1 MRLVFLDIDGVLNK
15 GLIAS
20 ASPAEDIIRSE
31 FGWMNRSLV
40 ANFNALVALT
50 GAKIV
55 ISSSWRCQTL
65 AKTREV
71 LRAFDVSGEIIGQ
84 TPELGSGFVR
94 GHEIQA
100 WIDENAVI
108 LGATTGEA
116 FTSYVILD
124 DSAVML
130 PHQQPH
136 YVKTDPFVGL
146 SVEMQEKAAA
156 LLCRLD
162 G

>member
-20 ASPAEDIIRSE
+20 ASTAEDVIRSDY
-31 FGWMNRSLV
+31 GWMNRSLV
-40 ANFNALVALT
+40 ANFNTLVAST

-55 ISSSWRCQTL
+55 VSSSWRCQTL
-65 AKTREV
+65 SQTREV
-71 LRAFDVSGEIIGQ
+71 LRAFDISGEIVGQ
-84 TPELGSGFVR
+84 TPELGAGFVR

-100 WIDENAVI
+100 WIDENATM
-108 LGATTGEA
+108 LGVAKGEV

-130 PHQQPH
+130 PHQQSH
-136 YVKTDPFVGL
+136 YLKTDPFVGL
-146 SVEMQEKAAA
+146 SSEMQKKATA

>member
-1 MRLVFLDIDGVLNK
+1 MRLVFLDVDGVLNK

-20 ASPAEDIIRSE
+20 ASTAEDVIRSDY
-31 FGWMNRSLV
+31 GWMNRSLV
-40 ANFNALVALT
+40 ANFNSLVAST

-55 ISSSWRCQTL
+55 VSSSWRCQT
-65 AKTREV
+65 
-71 LRAFDVSGEIIGQ
+71 
-84 TPELGSGFVR
+84 PELGAGFVR

-100 WIDENAVI
+100 WIDENATM
-108 LGATTGEA
+108 LGVAKGEV

-130 PHQQPH
+130 PHQQSH
-136 YVKTDPFVGL
+136 YLKTDPFVGL
-146 SVEMQEKAAA
+146 SSEMQKKATA